1 MSKERHS
8 RWKDTDFQ
16 GWLPSLHSHQ
26 AAENC
31 GSCSGMSCFF
41 LLFLAFSCFSHLA
54 QTRTRAFLLLFVI
67 TVSPRK
73 RKRKKKEKK
82 TERKAPVRSQE
93 DRATAGD
100 VTAPYSVDPCFRYGS
115 GLGKGR
121 LCASLC
127 PFICSHPTGQDMDS
141 VLAQRLSDGFGP
153 SFVNYCSRRCRSWVR
168 NREQTLTTASSE
180 RLEPTEICAV

>member
-1 MSKERHS
+1 ME
-8 RWKDTDFQ
+8 
-16 GWLPSLHSHQ
+16 
-26 AAENC
+26 AAPEC
-31 GSCSGMSCFF
+31 LAFSCFF
-41 LLFLAFSCFSHLA
+41 LLF
-54 QTRTRAFLLLFVI
+54 
-67 TVSPRK
+67 SPRTDADACFPAPFCYDSFSK
-73 RKRKKKEKK
+73 KKKKKKKKKRKKKKKK